1 MNSKNKRIVLH
12 QMWTTKS
19 LVFMIFMLFLSA
31 GMFAQGKKLVTG
43 TVYDNTGT
51 VLPGA
56 SVLET
61 GTRNAATTDF
71 DGKFT
76 IEVAVGGS
84 IEVSFIGSTT
94 QKVQVTASTSKL
106 EVRLQNDGYQLNE
119 VQVVSVGYGTQKKS
133 DLTGAISTVT
143 ADNLV
148 KGTIS
153 STEQVL
159 QGKVAGL
166 NIIRPSGDPAAGA
179 SIRLRGGTS
188 LTASNSPLIVVD
200 GIAGVDINVV
210 QPSDIKSVDVLKD
223 ASATAIYGSRGANGV
238 IIITTKAGTKGV
250 SVVYNGQSSIGY
262 VTDNLDLLSANQW
275 RGYVRDTGN
284 KDAVDFG
291 GNTNWQKAIEQTAIS
306 QSHTLSINSGKA
318 DSGFRASI
326 AYLNNEGV
334 IKKSGLER
342 ISGNVNAYQYLGD
355 NKDVKFD
362 MGLFANIDKWNPID
376 YRIFERAYNLNPT
389 IPVYDKNGN
398 FTNVNYTLY
407 ENPVEIL
414 TNRTV
419 DNERHRLLGYF
430 KTEVKFLNDFQAVA
444 NISLEHNAVKGG
456 TYKPTYAIMEGRS
469 ESGYAQRTYGEYTN
483 AQGELYVNYSKVIDK
498 HNISALAGYSY
509 LENIYEGFG
518 AQRSGFV
525 TDAFSYN
532 NLGAGSNYRLGDVYS
547 YKGKSNLV
555 SMYARA
561 NYGYDGKYLLTATV
575 RRDGSSRFGENNKW
589 GTFPSASAAWRIS
602 NENFMSGTKDWLN
615 SLKLRVGYG
624 VTGNQDGIGEYK
636 SLSILGVGNDSY
648 YDPATGRW
656 SLAYSPTQNPN
667 PDLKWESTRQ
677 LNIGVDFSL
686 FDRITGS
693 FEWYQKNTDDLLYTY
708 EVPQPPYLV
717 GTMLANVGEMSNK
730 GVELTLNA
738 DIVRGDKFTWN
749 ANLTLGHNVQK
760 IEKLSNPTYKT
771 DVIYSGSLH
780 GLSGMSGQYS
790 QIIAEGYP
798 VGTFWG
804 FRNAGL
810 DANGKIQYY
819 NAAGDVVAENALVDA
834 DKTALGNIQPD
845 LTLGI
850 GMNFTYK
857 NFDLGISGYG
867 MFGQKALNATN
878 MMLNDPNRLPT
889 YNVPDD
895 FLGSGITSAPK
906 YSDYWIE
913 DASFFRLQTLSI
925 GYTLPLGFKNSKLR
939 MYIMGEN
946 LAVFTKYKGVDPEIG
961 LNAQDGI
968 NQTGVIDQTG
978 LAGPGIEKFNN
989 YPRPT
994 TISVGLNFTL
1004 NN

>member
-1 MNSKNKRIVLH
+1 MNSKNKKIVLH
-12 QMWTTKS
+12 QMWTTKTA
-19 LVFMIFMLFLSA
+19 VFMIFMLFLSA
-31 GMFAQGKKLVTG
+31 GMFAQEKKQISG

-56 SVLET
+56 SVIEV
-61 GTRNAATTDF
+61 GTKNATTTDF

-76 IEVAVGGS
+76 LTVAVGGS
-84 IEVSFIGSTT
+84 IEVSFIGSTN
-94 QKVQVTASTSKL
+94 QKIQITSATKNID
-106 EVRLQNDGYQLNE
+106 VRLQNDGYQLAE
-119 VQVVSVGYGTQKKS
+119 VQVVAVGYGTQKKS
-133 DLTGAISTVT
+133 DLTGAISTVK
-143 ADNLV
+143 ADDLL

-166 NIIRPSGDPAAGA
+166 TIIRPSGDPAAG
-179 SIRLRGGTS
+179 STLRLRGGTS
-188 LTASNSPLIVVD
+188 LTASNNPLIVVD
-200 GIAGVDINVV
+200 GIAGVDINIV

-238 IIITTKAGTKGV
+238 IIITTKSGTKGV
-250 SVVYNGQSSIGY
+250 SVTYSGLSSIGY
-262 VTDNLDLLSANQW
+262 VNDNLDLLSANQW
-275 RGYVRDTGN
+275 RNYVRTTGN
-284 KDAVDFG
+284 KDAVDYG
-291 GNTNWQKAIEQTAIS
+291 ANTNWQKAIEQTAIS
-306 QSHTLSINSGKA
+306 QSHTLTINSGKA
-318 DSGFRASI
+318 DSGFRTSLS
-326 AYLNNEGV
+326 YLNNEGV
-334 IKKSGLER
+334 IKNSGLER
-342 ISGNVNAYQYLGD
+342 LSGNVTAYQYLGD

-362 MGLFANIDKWNPID
+362 TGLFANIDKWHPID
-376 YRIFERAYNLNPT
+376 YRIFENAYNLNPT
-389 IPVYDKNGN
+389 IPVYTPSGEFSSVAGN
-398 FTNVNYTLY
+398 LY
-407 ENPVEIL
+407 YNPVEIL

-430 KTEVKFLNDFQAVA
+430 KTEVKFLNDFLAVA

-456 TYKPTYAIMEGRS
+456 TYKPSYAVLEGS
-469 ESGYAQRTYGEYTN
+469 TEGGYAQRTYAEYTN
-483 AQGELYVNYSKVIDK
+483 AQGELYVNYNKVIDK

-532 NLGAGSNYRLGDVYS
+532 NLGAGYKYRLGDVYS

-555 SMYARA
+555 SFYARA
-561 NYGYDGKYLLTATV
+561 NYSYDGKYLLTATV

-589 GTFPSASAAWRIS
+589 GTFPSASVAWKIS
-602 NENFMSGTKDWLN
+602 NEDFMSSTKGWLDN
-615 SLKLRVGYG
+615 LKLRVGYG

-648 YDPATGRW
+648 YDPVTGTW
-656 SLAYSPTQNPN
+656 SLAYSPQQNPN
-667 PDLKWESTRQ
+667 PDLKWESTEQ
-677 LNIGVDFSL
+677 VNVGFDFTL
-686 FDRITGS
+686 FNRITGS
-693 FEWYQKNTDDLLYTY
+693 FEWYSKQTKDLLYTY

-738 DIVRGDKFTWN
+738 NIMKGSKFSWD

-780 GLSGMSGQYS
+780 GLAGMSGQYS

-810 DANGKIQYY
+810 DENGKIQYY
-819 NAAGDVVAENALVDA
+819 NAAGAVVPESALVDA
-834 DKTALGNIQPD
+834 DKTDLGNIQPD

-850 GMNFTYK
+850 GMNFTYG
-857 NFDLGISGYG
+857 NFDLGFSGYG

-878 MMLNDPNRLPT
+878 MMLNDPNRLPF
-889 YNVPDD
+889 YNVPDS

-913 DASFFRLQTLSI
+913 DASFFRLQTLSF
-925 GYTLPLGFKNSKLR
+925 GYTLPIGLKSSKLR
-939 MYIMGEN
+939 MYVMGEN
-946 LAVFTKYKGVDPEIG
+946 LFVITGYKGVDPEIG
-961 LNAQDGI
+961 LNAQ
-968 NQTGVIDQTG
+968 NGVNGVVDQTG
-978 LAGPGIEKFNN
+978 LASPGIDRYNN

-994 TISVGLNFTL
+994 TISVGLNFTF

>member
-1 MNSKNKRIVLH
+1 MNSKNKKLVLH

-19 LVFMIFMLFLSA
+19 AVLMIFMLFLSA
-31 GMFAQGKKLVTG
+31 GIFAQGKKQISG
-43 TVYDNTGT
+43 TVYDNTGN

-56 SVLET
+56 SIIEV
-61 GTRNAATTDF
+61 GTKNGTTTDF
-71 DGKFT
+71 DGKFSLQ
-76 IEVAVGGS
+76 VAVGS
-84 IEVSFIGSTT
+84 AIEVSFIGATT
-94 QKVQVTASTSKL
+94 QKVQITATSSNL
-106 EVRLQNDGYQLNE
+106 DVRLQNDGYALAE
-119 VQVVSVGYGTQKKS
+119 VQVVSVGYGKVKKS
-133 DLTGAISTVT
+133 DLTGAISTVA
-143 ADNLV
+143 ADDLV

-166 NIIRPSGDPAAGA
+166 NVIRPSGDPAAG
-179 SIRLRGGTS
+179 STLRLRGGTS

-238 IIITTKAGTKGV
+238 IIITTKSGTKGV
-250 SVVYNGQSSIGY
+250 SVVYNGLSSIGY

-275 RGYVRDTGN
+275 RGRMRETGN
-284 KDAVDFG
+284 LDAIDYG

-318 DSGFRASI
+318 DSGFRTSI

-342 ISGNVNAYQYLGD
+342 ISGNVSAYQYLGD
-355 NKDVKFD
+355 SKSVKFD
-362 MGLFANIDKWNPID
+362 MGLFANIDKWHPID

-389 IPVYDKNGN
+389 IPVYDANGN
-398 FTNVNYTLY
+398 FSSVSGNLY

-430 KTEVKFLNDFQAVA
+430 KTEVKFLNDFTASA

-456 TYKPTYAIMEGRS
+456 TYKPSYAVLEGRT
-469 ESGYAQRTYGEYTN
+469 EDGYAQRTYAEYTN
-483 AQGELYVNYSKVIDK
+483 AQGELFVNYNKTLGQ

-509 LENIYEGFG
+509 FDNMYEGFG

-525 TDAFSYN
+525 TDAFGYN
-532 NLGAGSNYRLGDVYS
+532 NLGAGYNYRLGDVYS

-555 SMYARA
+555 SFFARA
-561 NYGYDGKYLLTATV
+561 NYSFDGKYLLTATV

-589 GTFPSASAAWRIS
+589 GTFPSASAAWKVS
-602 NENFMSGTKDWLN
+602 GEEFMDGTKGWLDN
-615 SLKLRVGYG
+615 LKLRVGYG

-648 YDPATGRW
+648 YDPVTKTW
-656 SLAYSPTQNPN
+656 SLAYSPKQNPN
-667 PDLKWESTRQ
+667 PDLKWESTEQ
-677 LNIGVDFSL
+677 INIGVDFS
-686 FDRITGS
+686 FFNRISGS
-693 FEWYQKNTDDLLYTY
+693 FEWYSKTTKDLLYTY

-738 DIVRGDKFTWN
+738 DIIKGDKFTWD

-780 GLSGMSGQYS
+780 GLAGMSGQYS
-790 QIIAEGYP
+790 QVIAEGYP

-804 FRNAGL
+804 YESAGL
-810 DANGKIQYY
+810 GEDGKMLYY
-819 NAAGDVVAENALVDA
+819 NAAGDKVLEGALVDA
-834 DKTALGNIQPD
+834 DKRDLGNVQPD

-850 GMNFTYK
+850 GMNFTYG

-878 MMLNDPNRLPT
+878 MMLNDPNRLPAF
-889 YNVPDD
+889 NVPDD
-895 FLGSGITSAPK
+895 FLNSGITSSPK
-906 YSDYWIE
+906 YSSYWIE
-913 DASFFRLQTLSI
+913 DASFFRLQTLSL
-925 GYTLPLGFKNSKLR
+925 GYTLPLKFKGSKLR

-946 LAVFTKYKGVDPEIG
+946 LAVFTSYKGVDPEIG
-961 LNAQDGI
+961 LNAQDG
-968 NQTGVIDQTG
+968 VDQTG
-978 LAGPGIEKFNN
+978 LASPGIDRYNN